1 MKVVYHISNLIA
13 IGMKKILFIHAVSV
27 MVFFAVWG
35 AVFAQDTL
43 PPDPDLR
50 LQMQKRMRVQQET
63 AGSQQ
68 EERQAGAQARTEER
82 HTEARKRFEERRAGM
97 LQRQEESRKH
107 METRH
112 EELRQRWEDHKAQL
126 SERRK
131 QNIKNHVE
139 RIIQRMKQAVE
150 RLEDMAN
157 KIEGRL
163 SRLQEE
169 GADVAPLQ
177 LLLKE
182 ARSAISRANA
192 SLDTAAVELRAAPD
206 ANNSADALGKA
217 RALLEN
223 VKITLKEAH
232 AALVEIVVEMKKGQL
247 IPRANESDRT
257 GESDGTE

>member
-13 IGMKKILFIHAVSV
+13 IGMKKILFARMGSIVA
-27 MVFFAVWG
+27 FFAVWSM
-35 AVFAQDTL
+35 AFAQDV
-43 PPDPDLR
+43 PSPDAGLR
-50 LQMQKRMRVQQET
+50 LQTQEHT
-63 AGSQQ
+63 RPRQ
-68 EERQAGAQARTEER
+68 EEMQAGAQMRTEER

-107 METRH
+107 METWH

-131 QNIKNHVE
+131 QNIKNHIE

-169 GADVAPLQ
+169 GADVASLQ
-177 LLLKE
+177 LLLEE

-192 SLDTAAVELRAAPD
+192 SLDTAAVDLRTAPD
-206 ANNSADALGKA
+206 ADNPADALGKA

-223 VKITLKEAH
+223 VKTTLKEAH

-247 IPRANESDRT
+247 MPRANESDT
-257 GESDGTE
+257 